1 MKDIFSS
8 LLGGLILLLIVGS
21 YLFGATKILVDD
33 YRYDTKDVVI
43 GFMFPPYPVWVG
55 GKELYKLA
63 TTTPE
68 FRNRKNKCLEMPLIN
83 LISTPK
89 SKLSFCKCLAVAKTE
104 QEGEQCG
111 VDLFNK

>member
-68 FRNRKNKCLEMPLIN
+68 FRNRENKCLEMPLIN

>member
-33 YRYDTKDVVI
+33 RRYDTKDVVI
-43 GFMFPPYPVWVG
+43 GFAFFPYTIWVG

-63 TTTPE
+63 TTTSE
-68 FRNRKNKCLEMPLIN
+68 FRNKENKCLTAAEAFMPRNPRLR
-83 LISTPK
+83 L
-89 SKLSFCKCLAVAKTE
+89 CECVANANNQDEAEK
-104 QEGEQCG
+104 CG
-111 VDLFNK
+111 VKIFTK